1 MNIDKQ
7 KLNVT
12 SSKVIGCAFEVAN
25 VLGCGFLEK
34 VYQNALLLEVRRC
47 GLQVEKEKLIQVRYK
62 NQIAG
67 EYFADILVDKTI
79 VIEIKAVKELNEI
92 HQAQLLNYLRATKL
106 PLGLLINFATP
117 RIQIKRMLNDQ

>member
-34 VYQNALLLEVRRC
+34 VYQNALLLEIRRC
-47 GLQVEKEKLIQVRYK
+47 GLQAEKEKLIQVRYK
-62 NQIAG
+62 DQIVG

-79 VIEIKAVKELNEI
+79 VIEVKAVKELNEI

-106 PLGLLINFATP
+106 PLGLLINFGTP

>member
-34 VYQNALLLEVRRC
+34 VYQNALLLEIRRC
-47 GLQVEKEKLIQVRYK
+47 GLQAEKEKLIQVRYK
-62 NQIAG
+62 NQIVG

>member
-12 SSKVIGCAFEVAN
+12 SSKVIGCSFEVAN

-47 GLQVEKEKLIQVRYK
+47 GLQAEKEKLIQVRYK
-62 NQIAG
+62 NQIVG

>member
-34 VYQNALLLEVRRC
+34 VYQNALLLEISRC
-47 GLQVEKEKLIQVRYK
+47 GLQAEKEKLIQVRYK
-62 NQIAG
+62 DQIVG

>member
-62 NQIAG
+62 NQIVG

-92 HQAQLLNYLRATKL
+92 HQAQLLNYFRATKL

>member
-62 NQIAG
+62 NQIVG
-67 EYFADILVDKTI
+67 EHFADILVDKTI

>member
-62 NQIAG
+62 NQIVG

>member
-62 NQIAG
+62 NQIVG
-67 EYFADILVDKTI
+67 EYFADILVDKNI

>member
-62 NQIAG
+62 NQIVG

-79 VIEIKAVKELNEI
+79 VIEVKAVKELNEI

>member
-34 VYQNALLLEVRRC
+34 VYQNALLLEISRC
-47 GLQVEKEKLIQVRYK
+47 GLQAEKEKLIQVRYK
-62 NQIAG
+62 DQIVG

-79 VIEIKAVKELNEI
+79 VIEVKAVKELNEI

-106 PLGLLINFATP
+106 PLGLLINFGTP

>member
-47 GLQVEKEKLIQVRYK
+47 GLQAEKEKLIQVRYK
-62 NQIAG
+62 NKIVG

>member
-47 GLQVEKEKLIQVRYK
+47 GLQAEKEKLIQVRYK
-62 NQIAG
+62 NQIVG